1 MLEVKQVAIQAHKH
15 EKPSF
20 FDSNNHDIRFFN
32 GLLTYKPWSSSEA
45 LEEFVASVPDSI
57 PFPNNPN
64 WINYAYCLG
73 VTPQTGT
80 NFNAFNRN
88 KVIDF
93 PPPELLDKSG
103 NQKWRERLKVNFGI
117 G

>member
-1 MLEVKQVAIQAHKH
+1 MFYHLKKNLHFLIVIITT
-15 EKPSF
+15 SG
-20 FDSNNHDIRFFN
+20 SLI

-73 VTPQTGT
+73 VTPQAGT
-80 NFNAFNRN
+80 NFNTFNRN